1 VVDPDEFILNCYRLA
16 DRYHIDPEYLL
27 DMPMSRVA
35 MHVHYTVKLIDAQ
48 ARARGGKTDG
58 D

>member
-16 DRYHIDPEYLL
+16 DRYHIDPDYLL

-35 MHVHYTVKLIDAQ
+35 MHLHYTVKLIDAQ
-48 ARARGGKTDG
+48 MRARRKSDDG
-58 D
+58 

>member
-16 DRYHIDPEYLL
+16 DRYHMDPEYLL

-35 MHVHYTVKLIDAQ
+35 MHVHYTVKLIEAQ
-48 ARARGGKTDG
+48 ARARGKSDG
-58 D
+58 